1 MFATDEI
8 FPAAMNYAH
17 APTHVLAV
25 RTREAKLVT
34 YSHWAPGTTRVI
46 PRSVKLEFYDYNTAT
61 GRAETRSH
69 PHDPRAKVLA
79 HKLFREYV
87 PRQMEAPLPPS
98 LRSTVLKA
106 RASYVAFNALTNAYS
121 YKSLGPQKK
130 LSTVLGYGGGS
141 F

>member
-1 MFATDEI
+1 
-8 FPAAMNYAH
+8 MNYAH

-46 PRSVKLEFYDYNTAT
+46 PQSIKLEFYDYTTAA

-69 PHDPRAKVLA
+69 PQAPRAKALA
-79 HKLFREYV
+79 NKLLHQYV
-87 PRQMEAPLPPS
+87 PQQMEAPLPSS
-98 LRSTVLKA
+98 LRSTVAKA
-106 RASYVAFNALTNAYS
+106 RASYIAFNALTNAYS
-121 YKSLGPQKK
+121 YQELGPQQK
-130 LSTVLGYGGGS
+130 LGTTLGYGRGP